1 MLILRAHL
9 PGELVACNLDP
20 QDHRRL
26 GILNPASVRALLMF
40 EDRRKIAK
48 FLYYVED
55 SVSIRRSIASK
66 INVD

>member
-1 MLILRAHL
+1 
-9 PGELVACNLDP
+9 
-20 QDHRRL
+20 
-26 GILNPASVRALLMF
+26 MF